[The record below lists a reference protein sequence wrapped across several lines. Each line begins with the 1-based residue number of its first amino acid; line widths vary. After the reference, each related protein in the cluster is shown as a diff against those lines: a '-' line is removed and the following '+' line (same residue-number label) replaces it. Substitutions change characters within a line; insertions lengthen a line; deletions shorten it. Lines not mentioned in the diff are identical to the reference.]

1 MRWDRRPYSRRP
13 LTWASSAAEAG
24 AFVRKLQSLLRR
36 VGSGDGD
43 MEKGNL
49 RVDANVS
56 VRRIGQPFGTRCEI
70 KNLNSVRF
78 LQTAIGGYSCQ
89 AMGYNRLRSA
99 EFERMRHI
107 RHYESS
113 GEPLRQETRGINEL
127 TGETYSLRTKE
138 EAEDYRYMPDANL
151 PAMLIDPV
159 SAFCTR
165 RVLVAQL
172 TGRRI
177 SNG

>member
-1 MRWDRRPYSRRP
+1 MRANPIGVIRYALNRV
-13 LTWASSAAEAG
+13 SSAAEAG

-56 VRRIGQPFGTRCEI
+56 VRRVGQPFGTRCEI

-78 LQTAIGGYSCQ
+78 LQTAIGKQ
-89 AMGYNRLRSA
+89 VRRLHVSSGLISA
-99 EFERMRHI
+99 EYERMRHI
-107 RHYESS
+107 RHHKSS
-113 GEPLRQETRGINEL
+113 QEPLRQETRGINEL

-151 PAMLIDPV
+151 PAMLIDSV
-159 SAFCTR
+159 SASEWLG
-165 RVLVAQL
+165 VLD
-172 TGRRI
+172 
-177 SNG
+177 NG